1 MLIIFFKIFK
11 IILTKEFSSTLFSF
25 VALSK
30 LTKPNMK
37 KGILL
42 ILLSFSLFTSCNS
55 SKENKKDTYVTDNY
69 TKKEITITMRDGIK
83 LHTTIYSPKDTSKEY
98 PILMQ
103 RTPYSSAPYG
113 NQKMKTKIGP
123 NVHLMKEG
131 NIVVY
136 QDVRGRWMSEGVYDN
151 MRAYIPNKTAEE
163 TDEVSDTYD
172 TIDWLVNNVKNNNG
186 NVGTWG
192 ISYPGHYATVSTI
205 EAHPALKAASPQ
217 ACIGDF
223 FFDDFHH
230 NGAFLLSYFRAI
242 SLFGTYKDTPTDSA
256 WYSFPKMES
265 KDQYQFF
272 LDKGPLKNLNEYFQ
286 YEKLDIKTAENKD
299 RIDDYFWKEIVE
311 HPNYD
316 SVWQSKGIIQ
326 HLDKVP
332 SSVAT
337 MIVGGWFDAEDLYGP
352 LETYKAI
359 EKNGKDNYNTLVF
372 GPWDHGKWARSGVE
386 NYVGNYYFGDSISL
400 KFQSEIETKFFNHF
414 LKGKGDKKSGLPEAY
429 VFDSGKKEWKSYDAW
444 PPKNVVKEDWF
455 FSENQKLIY
464 QDQKIKSKTKPTKI
478 KFISDLKRPVPY
490 SEDIKTVF
498 TPRKYMTDDQ
508 RFAAR
513 RPDVLVFE
521 TKVLTE
527 DFTLA
532 GDILAKL
539 KVATTGSA
547 ADWIVKVI
555 DVHPDN
561 MEETNEKL
569 QDHLKMSNYH
579 LMVRSEVLR
588 GRFRNSFEF
597 PEPFTPNKKTDVN
610 IKLQDVF
617 HTFKKGHKLQIQVQ
631 STWFPLIDLNPQTYV
646 DNIYKADEKD
656 FKTQTHTVFTD
667 SSIEF
672 SVLK

>member
-1 MLIIFFKIFK
+1 
-11 IILTKEFSSTLFSF
+11 
-25 VALSK
+25 
-30 LTKPNMK
+30 MK
-37 KGILL
+37 KFILL
-42 ILLSFSLFTSCNS
+42 TVLSFFLYTSCNS
-55 SKENKKDTYVTDNY
+55 SEENKLDTYVIDNY
-69 TKKEITITMRDGIK
+69 TKQEVTIAMRDGTK
-83 LHTTIYSPKDTSKEY
+83 LHTTIYSPKDTSEKY

-113 NQKMKTKIGP
+113 DEKMKTKIGP
-123 NVHLMKEG
+123 NIHLMKEG
-131 NIVVY
+131 NIIVY

-151 MRAYIPNKTAEE
+151 MRAYIPNKTAKEA
-163 TDEVSDTYD
+163 DEVSDTYD

-192 ISYPGHYATVSTI
+192 ISYPGHYATVSAI

-286 YEKLDIKTAENKD
+286 YEKLDAKTAENKD

-372 GPWDHGKWARSGVE
+372 GPWDHGKWARAGVE

-414 LKGKGDKKSGLPEAY
+414 LKGKGDKNSGLPEAY

-444 PPKNVVKEDWF
+444 PPENVVKEDWF
-455 FSENQKLIY
+455 LNRNQGLAKKHDGKL
-464 QDQKIKSKTKPTKI
+464 THEI
-478 KFISDLKRPVPY
+478 KFTSDLKHPVPY

-521 TKVLTE
+521 TEVLTD

-539 KVATTGSA
+539 KVATTGSS

-561 MEETNEKL
+561 LEETNDKL

-588 GRFRNSFEF
+588 GRFRNSFEY
-597 PEPFTPNKKTDVN
+597 PEPFIPNKKTAVN

-617 HTFKKGHKLQIQVQ
+617 HTFKKGHKMQIQVQ

-646 DNIYKADEKD
+646 DNIYKADEKY
-656 FKTQTHTVFTD
+656 FKNQTHTVFTD

>member
-1 MLIIFFKIFK
+1 
-11 IILTKEFSSTLFSF
+11 
-25 VALSK
+25 
-30 LTKPNMK
+30 MK
-37 KGILL
+37 KFILL
-42 ILLSFSLFTSCNS
+42 TVLSFFLYTSCNF
-55 SKENKKDTYVTDNY
+55 SKENKEESYVVDNY
-69 TKKEITITMRDGIK
+69 TKQEVTIAMRDGSK
-83 LHTTIYSPKDTSKEY
+83 LHTTIYSPKDTSKKY

-113 NQKMKTKIGP
+113 DEKMKTKIGP
-123 NVHLMKEG
+123 NIHLMKEG
-131 NIVVY
+131 NIIVY
-136 QDVRGRWMSEGVYDN
+136 QDVRGRWMSEGIYDN
-151 MRAYIPNKTAEE
+151 MRAYIPNKTAKEA
-163 TDEVSDTYD
+163 DEVSDTYD

-186 NVGTWG
+186 NLGTWG

-286 YEKLDIKTAENKD
+286 YDKLDVKTAENKD

-372 GPWDHGKWARSGVE
+372 GPWDHGKWARAGVE

-414 LKGKGDKKSGLPEAY
+414 LKGKGDENSGLPEAY

-444 PPKNVVKEDWF
+444 PPENVVKENWF
-455 FSENQKLIY
+455 LSEDNHLSILPPVHSKY
-464 QDQKIKSKTKPTKI
+464 IKPI
-478 KFISDLKRPVPY
+478 NFISDLKHPVPY

-521 TKVLTE
+521 TDVLSE
-527 DFTLA
+527 NYTLA

-539 KVATTGSA
+539 KVATTGSS

-561 MEETNEKL
+561 LEETNDKL

-588 GRFRNSFEF
+588 GRFRNSFEH
-597 PEPFTPNKKTDVN
+597 PEPFIPNKKTEVN

-617 HTFKKGHKLQIQVQ
+617 HTFKKGHKMQIQVQ

-656 FKTQTHTVFTD
+656 FKNQTHTVFTD

-672 SVLK
+672 SILK

>member
-1 MLIIFFKIFK
+1 
-11 IILTKEFSSTLFSF
+11 
-25 VALSK
+25 
-30 LTKPNMK
+30 MK
-37 KGILL
+37 KFILL
-42 ILLSFSLFTSCNS
+42 TVLSFFLYTSCNFL
-55 SKENKKDTYVTDNY
+55 KENKEESYVVDNY
-69 TKKEITITMRDGIK
+69 TKQEVTIAMRDGSK
-83 LHTTIYSPKDTSKEY
+83 LHTTIYSPKDTSKKY

-113 NQKMKTKIGP
+113 NEKMKTKIGP
-123 NVHLMKEG
+123 NIHLMKEG
-131 NIVVY
+131 NIIVY

-151 MRAYIPNKTAEE
+151 MRAYIPNKTAKEA
-163 TDEVSDTYD
+163 DEVSDTYD

-186 NVGTWG
+186 NLGTWG

-286 YEKLDIKTAENKD
+286 YDKLDVKTAENKD

-372 GPWDHGKWARSGVE
+372 GPWDHGKWARAGVE

-414 LKGKGDKKSGLPEAY
+414 LKGKGDENSGLPEAY

-444 PPKNVVKEDWF
+444 PPENVVKENWF
-455 FSENQKLIY
+455 LSEDNHLSILPPVHSKY
-464 QDQKIKSKTKPTKI
+464 IKPI
-478 KFISDLKRPVPY
+478 NFISDLKHPVPY

-521 TKVLTE
+521 TDVLSE
-527 DFTLA
+527 NYTLA

-539 KVATTGSA
+539 KVATTGSS

-561 MEETNEKL
+561 LEETNDKL

-588 GRFRNSFEF
+588 GRFRNSFEH
-597 PEPFTPNKKTDVN
+597 PEPFIPNKKTEVN

-617 HTFKKGHKLQIQVQ
+617 HTFKKGHKMQIQVQ

-656 FKTQTHTVFTD
+656 FKNQTHTVFTD

-672 SVLK
+672 STLK